1 MMTFM
6 VTFCVF
12 LAVILMM
19 AIGVIFHRQSIKGS
33 CGGLS
38 ILKVKR
44 VCNCKT
50 TYIEEAKQ
58 SLYQIQEP
66 QR

>member
-50 TYIEEAKQ
+50 TEVVK
-58 SLYQIQEP
+58 
-66 QR
+66 